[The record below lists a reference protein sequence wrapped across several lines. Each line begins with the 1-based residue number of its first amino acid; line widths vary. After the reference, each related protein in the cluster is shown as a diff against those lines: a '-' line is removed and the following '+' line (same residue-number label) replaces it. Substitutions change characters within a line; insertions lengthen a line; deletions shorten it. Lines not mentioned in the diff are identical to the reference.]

1 MKLKN
6 SDWCYL
12 SSKSIILINKFPKL
26 EYYKSLLSISPNF
39 FIEQIKKEVDI
50 SEETNELEDILNIDW
65 KKTLSL
71 FEKKIPL
78 KYIFSYF
85 NIERNYYKKIN
96 NLPDEKRINILKE
109 KFENEIN
116 LFRFSPFL
124 INLIK
129 LEIDFYNIESFL
141 KHKYFDTLFNFISS
155 GYLSY
160 NKFKNF
166 EKESLENFVEFVNS
180 NYKGFIEKNLIE
192 FLKYF
197 DKKKD
202 EYFIKI
208 LKDSKYF
215 VFGPEIVFSYLK
227 LKDYHYIN
235 LNTIYNGLIYNQPSD
250 LILRR
255 LRVING

>member
-1 MKLKN
+1 MKLKY

-12 SSKSIILINKFPKL
+12 ASKSIILINKFPKL
-26 EYYKSLLSISPNF
+26 ENYKSLLSVSPNF
-39 FIEQIKKEVDI
+39 FIERIKKEFDI
-50 SEETNELEDILNIDW
+50 SEETNEMEDILNTDW
-65 KKTLSL
+65 KKTISI
-71 FEKKIPL
+71 FEKKIPS

-85 NIERNYYKKIN
+85 DIERNYYKLIN
-96 NLPDEKRINILKE
+96 NLPEQKRFSILKE

-116 LFRFSPFL
+116 LFRFLPFL

-141 KHKYFDTLFNFISS
+141 KHKYFDTSFNFIKS
-155 GYLSY
+155 GYLSF

-166 EKESLENFVEFVNS
+166 EKEPLENFIVFVNS
-180 NYKGFIEKNLIE
+180 NYKSFIEKNLIE

-208 LKDSKYF
+208 LKNSKYF

-227 LKDYHYIN
+227 LKEYHYIN

-255 LRVING
+255 LRSING

>member
-1 MKLKN
+1 MKLKQ

-26 EYYKSLLSISPNF
+26 EFYKSLLSTSPNV
-39 FIEQIKKEVDI
+39 FIEQIKKEIDI
-50 SEETNELEDILNIDW
+50 NEETNELEEILNIDW
-65 KKTLSL
+65 KRTLSF
-71 FEKKIPL
+71 FEKKITI
-78 KYIFSYF
+78 KNIFSYF

-96 NLPDEKRINILKE
+96 NLPDEKRVNILKE
-109 KFENEIN
+109 KFENEIS
-116 LFRFSPFL
+116 LYEDLPFL

-129 LEIDFYNIESFL
+129 VEIDFYNIESFL
-141 KHKYFDTLFNFISS
+141 KYKYFNTSFNFISS
-155 GYLSY
+155 GNISY

-166 EKESLENFVEFVNS
+166 EKESLENFIEFINS

-192 FLKYF
+192 FLQYF
-197 DKKKD
+197 EKKKD
-202 EYFIKI
+202 EYFIRI
-208 LKDSKYF
+208 LKNSKYF

-250 LILRR
+250 LIYRR